1 MELNEQYLLY
11 DENCP
16 LCSWYTRIFV
26 KFGFI
31 QGESRLSYQK
41 TVQNDE
47 FTFDRERAKSEIA
60 YLSGDSEP
68 LYGIDSMLQVVGRK
82 APVIKA
88 IGRFFIVYWFLQL
101 LYRFISFNRKI
112 IAPTTCKTE
121 CSCTP
126 EFSLFWRIVFIAFC
140 GSMTYLLV
148 GSYFN
153 MELSTFLYNDHFSYE
168 FALFIGQLVFQAV
181 VFKLLKQHDV
191 FTYLGHVALISMF
204 GALFLGGAEIILSMV
219 QSFSLESGLLA
230 PFFFGAVVCWMLIE
244 HNRRVKLLG
253 LSSWLTVSLILFRIV
268 IYPIVFKF

>member
-1 MELNEQYLLY
+1 MELNEHYLLY

-41 TVQNDE
+41 AVQNDQ

-60 YLSGDSEP
+60 YLSGDNDP
-68 LYGIDSMLQVVGRK
+68 LYGIDSMLQVIGRK

-112 IAPTTCKTE
+112 IAPTTCETE

-126 EFSLFWRIVFIAFC
+126 QFSPFWRIVFIAFC
-140 GSMTYLLV
+140 GLMTYLLV

-153 MELSTFLYNDHFSYE
+153 LELSTYLYNDHFSYE
-168 FALFIGQLVFQAV
+168 FALFIGQLAFQFV
-181 VFKLLKQHDV
+181 VFKLLKQKDV
-191 FTYLGHVALISMF
+191 FTYLGHVALISLL
-204 GALFLGGAEIILSMV
+204 GALALGGAEIILSIL
-219 QSFSLESGLLA
+219 QSFNVESGLLA
-230 PFFFGAVVCWMLIE
+230 PFFFGVVVCLMFVE
-244 HNRRVKLLG
+244 HIRRVKLLG
-253 LSSWLTVSLILFRIV
+253 LSSWLTVSLILFRIL
-268 IYPIVFKF
+268 IYPLVFKF